1 MAITFATS
9 ASKHR
14 INSDRARYV
23 IENCA
28 CPLYPPPNADSGDED
43 LVVFLGPDDR
53 GVPLE
58 VVAVELANG
67 DFLVI
72 HAMRLRRK
80 YAADYARVMECR

>member
-1 MAITFATS
+1 MAITFRAS

-14 INSDRARYV
+14 ISPDRARYV
-23 IENCA
+23 VENCA
-28 CPLYPPPNADSGDED
+28 CPLFPPDPDPGDED
-43 LVVFLGPDDR
+43 LVMFLGPDNR

-58 VVAVELANG
+58 VVALELANG

-72 HAMRLRRK
+72 HAMRLRRR